1 MTPQQ
6 RQELK
11 QLITSELTTLREELT
26 ATEDES
32 KPAVTPDSAIGR
44 ISRVEAMQSRHIG
57 EASSRARKARISRLK
72 QALDVVDDE
81 EYGMCVACEE
91 PIPMARL
98 RLIPEATHCVACAS
112 SFEP

>member
-6 RQELK
+6 REELK
-11 QLITSELTTLREELT
+11 SLLKSELAHLKEELT

-44 ISRVEAMQSRHIG
+44 ISRVEAMQARHIG
-57 EASSRARKARISRLK
+57 EASVRARKIRITRLE
-72 QALDVVDDE
+72 QTLVMVEDE
-81 EYGMCVACEE
+81 EYGFCVACEE

-98 RLIPEATHCVACAS
+98 RLVPEATHCVACAS

>member
-11 QLITSELTTLREELT
+11 QLLTSELATLKEELA
-26 ATEDES
+26 ATEGET

-57 EASSRARKARISRLK
+57 EASARARKARIRRLE
-72 QALDVVDDE
+72 QALEMVEDDE
-81 EYGMCVACEE
+81 YGYCVACEE

-98 RLIPEATHCVACAS
+98 KLIPEATHCVACAS